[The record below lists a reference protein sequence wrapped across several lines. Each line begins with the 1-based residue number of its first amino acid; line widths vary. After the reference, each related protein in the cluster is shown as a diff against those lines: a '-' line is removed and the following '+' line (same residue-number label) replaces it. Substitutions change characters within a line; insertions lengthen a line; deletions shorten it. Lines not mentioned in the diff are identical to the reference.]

1 VRFVH
6 ASSRRGREVPPRGDD
21 VGDPAVPRFQYKR
34 FRYRKWSGV
43 AALAGALVMIGSA
56 ASASTGWSVVTVPP
70 TGNNTI
76 LTGASALT
84 STNAW
89 AVGEQFGAAGQA
101 PPPPVSYHWNGTA
114 WSLVAT
120 PTLGVSSSLLSV
132 SASTA
137 TDAWAVGM
145 SVLGRH
151 DDGTLMEHW
160 NGSAWS
166 VNSSLVVTG
175 YTAELTGVVDLSPTN
190 AWAVGEANGSLL
202 EHWNGS
208 TWSEATIPDP
218 DFTPGTDDSISASSA
233 SDIWVVGSTLN
244 TATDEFVPEAL
255 HFNGTAWSV
264 VPMPQAGTNT
274 STIGAVTDISPT
286 NAWAVGDDIGA
297 TSAVG
302 GSTLIEHW
310 NGSSW
315 SIVPSPTPGADP
327 GLTGIA
333 ARGPSDV
340 YAVGSNLPS
349 INGGT
354 VQGMILRWNGS
365 TWSVDTDPTAGSYSP
380 LLAAAAVPG
389 AANEWAVGTLSNSSL
404 ILSHG

>member
-1 VRFVH
+1 VRFMP
-6 ASSRRGREVPPRGDD
+6 ASSRRGRETPPHRDD
-21 VGDPAVPRFQYKR
+21 AGGTARPRLRPGRWAV
-34 FRYRKWSGV
+34 V
-43 AALAGALVMIGSA
+43 VALATAPLMVGSVASA
-56 ASASTGWSVVTVPP
+56 ATGWSVATVPQ
-70 TGNNTI
+70 TGNSTI
-76 LTGASALT
+76 LTGASAVS
-84 STNAW
+84 STDAW
-89 AVGEQFGAAGQA
+89 AVGEQFAAAGQA
-101 PPPPVSYHWNGTA
+101 PPPPVSYKWNGSA

-120 PTLGVSSSLLSV
+120 PALGVTSSLLSV
-132 SASTA
+132 SASSA

-190 AWAVGEANGSLL
+190 AWTVGEANSSLL

-208 TWSEATIPDP
+208 TWSEVTIPDP

-233 SDIWVVGSTLN
+233 DDIWVVGSTLN

-255 HFNGTAWSV
+255 HYNGTAWSV
-264 VPMPQAGTNT
+264 VAMPQAGTNS

-286 NAWAVGDDIGA
+286 NAWAVGEDIGA

-327 GLTGIA
+327 GLTGVA
-333 ARGPSDV
+333 ARGPDDV
-340 YAVGSNLPS
+340 YAVGSNVPS
-349 INGGT
+349 VNGGT

-365 TWSVDTDPTAGSYSP
+365 AWSVDTDPTAGSYSP
-380 LLAAAAVPG
+380 LFAAATVPG
-389 AANEWAVGTLSNSSL
+389 AANEWAVGTLSNASL

>member
-1 VRFVH
+1 VRFIH
-6 ASSRRGREVPPRGDD
+6 PSSRWGREIPPRREDTG
-21 VGDPAVPRFQYKR
+21 GRAGPRS
-34 FRYRKWSGV
+34 RYRRWVGV
-43 AALAGALVMIGSA
+43 AALAGAPLLVGATASA
-56 ASASTGWSVVTVPP
+56 ATGWSVVTVPQ
-70 TGNNTI
+70 TGNNV
-76 LTGASALT
+76 LLSGASART
-84 STNAW
+84 STDAW
-89 AVGEQFGAAGQA
+89 AVGEQFVAAGQA
-101 PPPPVSYHWNGTA
+101 PAPPVSYHWNGTA

-120 PTLGVSSSLLSV
+120 PTLGVSSDLLSV

-137 TDAWAVGM
+137 SDAWAVGF

-175 YTAELTGVVDLSPTN
+175 YTAELTGVADLSPTN

-202 EHWNGS
+202 EHWNGT
-208 TWSEATIPDP
+208 TWSQVAIPDP
-218 DFTPGTDDSISASSA
+218 DFTPGTNDSISASSA

-244 TATDEFVPEAL
+244 TATDQTVPEAL
-255 HFNGTAWSV
+255 HYNGTVWSV
-264 VPMPQAGTNT
+264 VAMPQAGTNT
-274 STIGAVTDISPT
+274 STIGAVTDISAT
-286 NAWAVGDDIGA
+286 DAWAVGEDIGA

-310 NGSSW
+310 NGATW
-315 SIVPSPTPGADP
+315 SVVPSPTPGADP
-327 GLTGIA
+327 GLTGVA
-333 ARGPSDV
+333 ARGPDDV

-354 VQGMILRWNGS
+354 VRGMILRWNGS
-365 TWSVDTDPTAGSYSP
+365 AWSVDTDPTTGSYSP
-380 LLAAAAVPG
+380 LFAAAAVAG
-389 AANEWAVGTLSNSSL
+389 APNEWAVGTLSNNPL

>member
-1 VRFVH
+1 MH
-6 ASSRRGREVPPRGDD
+6 ASSRRGREIPPGPQDA
-21 VGDPAVPRFQYKR
+21 GDPANSKFRPRR
-34 FRYRKWSGV
+34 WAV
-43 AALAGALVMIGSA
+43 AVALAGAASVMIGSA
-56 ASASTGWSVVTVPP
+56 ASAAAGWSVLTIPQ

-76 LTGASALT
+76 LTGVSART
-84 STNAW
+84 STDAW
-89 AVGEQFGAAGQA
+89 AVGEQFAAAGQA
-101 PPPPVSYHWNGTA
+101 PPPPVSYHWNGAA

-120 PTLGVSSSLLSV
+120 PALGVSSSLLSV

-145 SVLGRH
+145 SVLGKH

-160 NGSAWS
+160 NGTAWS

-175 YTAELTGVVDLSPTN
+175 YTADLTGVVDLSPAN

-202 EHWNGS
+202 EHWNG
-208 TWSEATIPDP
+208 TAWSQATIPDP
-218 DFTPGTDDSISASSA
+218 DFTPGANDSISASSP

-255 HFNGTAWSV
+255 HFNGSAWSV
-264 VPMPQAGTNT
+264 VAMPQAGTNT
-274 STIGAVTDISPT
+274 STIGAVTDISAT
-286 NAWAVGDDIGA
+286 DAWAVGEDIGA

-315 SIVPSPTPGADP
+315 NIVPSPTPGADP
-327 GLTGIA
+327 GLTGVA
-333 ARGPSDV
+333 ARGSSDV
-340 YAVGSNLPS
+340 YAVGSNVPS
-349 INGGT
+349 VNGGT

-365 TWSVDTDPTAGSYSP
+365 TWSADADPTAGSYSP
-380 LLAAAAVPG
+380 LSAAAAVPG
-389 AANEWAVGTLSNSSL
+389 AANEWAVGTLSNAPL

>member
-1 VRFVH
+1 MH
-6 ASSRRGREVPPRGDD
+6 ASSRRGRTVPPHGDD
-21 VGDPAVPRFQYKR
+21 AGDPATPGFRFKR
-34 FRYRKWSGV
+34 WLGV
-43 AALAGALVMIGSA
+43 AALAGATVMIGSV
-56 ASASTGWSVVTVPP
+56 ASASTGWSVVTVPQ

-84 STNAW
+84 SSDAW

-160 NGSAWS
+160 NGTAWS

-244 TATDEFVPEAL
+244 AATDEFVPEAL

-286 NAWAVGDDIGA
+286 NAWAVGEDIGA

-310 NGSSW
+310 NGSNW

-389 AANEWAVGTLSNSSL
+389 AANEWAVGTLSNSAL

>member
-1 VRFVH
+1 VRFMH
-6 ASSRRGREVPPRGDD
+6 ASSRRGRETRPDRDDAGGPAGPRLW
-21 VGDPAVPRFQYKR
+21 PKRWAV
-34 FRYRKWSGV
+34 V
-43 AALAGALVMIGSA
+43 VALAAAPLMIGSL
-56 ASASTGWSVVTVPP
+56 ASAATGWSVVTVPQ
-70 TGNNTI
+70 TGNSTI
-76 LTGASALT
+76 LTGASAVS
-84 STNAW
+84 STDAW
-89 AVGEQFGAAGQA
+89 AVGEQFAAAGQA
-101 PPPPVSYHWNGTA
+101 PPPPVSYQWNGSV

-120 PTLGVSSSLLSV
+120 PTLGVTSSLLSV
-132 SASTA
+132 SGSSA

-145 SVLGRH
+145 SVLGKH

-160 NGSAWS
+160 NGTSWS

-190 AWAVGEANGSLL
+190 AWAVGEANSSLL

-208 TWSEATIPDP
+208 TWSEVTIPDP
-218 DFTPGTDDSISASSA
+218 DFTPGANDSISASSA

-244 TATDEFVPEAL
+244 TATDELVPEAL
-255 HFNGTAWSV
+255 HYNGAAWSV
-264 VPMPQAGTNT
+264 VAMPQAGTNS

-286 NAWAVGDDIGA
+286 DAWAVGEDIGA

-327 GLTGIA
+327 GLTGVA
-333 ARGPSDV
+333 ARGADDV

-349 INGGT
+349 VNGGT

-365 TWSVDTDPTAGSYSP
+365 TWSADTDPTAGSYSP
-380 LLAAAAVPG
+380 LFAAATVPG
-389 AANEWAVGTLSNSSL
+389 AANEWAVGTLSNASL

>member
-1 VRFVH
+1 MRPMYV
-6 ASSRRGREVPPRGDD
+6 SSRRGRGIPPDREDAGDR
-21 VGDPAVPRFQYKR
+21 VGPR
-34 FRYRKWSGV
+34 FRYKRWVGV
-43 AALAGALVMIGSA
+43 VALAGAPLLFGA
-56 ASASTGWSVVTVPP
+56 AVSASTGWSVVTVPQ
-70 TGNNTI
+70 TGNNTM
-76 LTGASALT
+76 LTGASALN
-84 STNAW
+84 STDAW
-89 AVGEQFGAAGQA
+89 AVGEQFAAAGQA
-101 PPPPVSYHWNGTA
+101 PPPPVSYNWNGTG

-120 PTLGVSSSLLSV
+120 PTLGVPSSLLSV
-132 SASTA
+132 SASRP

-145 SVLGRH
+145 SVLGKH

-160 NGSAWS
+160 NGTAWS
-166 VNSSLVVTG
+166 VNSSLVATG
-175 YTAELTGVVDLSPTN
+175 YVAELTGVVDLSPTN
-190 AWAVGEANGSLL
+190 AWAVGQANSSLL
-202 EHWNGS
+202 EHWNGT
-208 TWSEATIPDP
+208 TWSQVTIPDP
-218 DFTPGTDDSISASSA
+218 DFTPGTNDSISASSA

-264 VPMPQAGTNT
+264 VAMPQAGANT
-274 STIGAVTDISPT
+274 STIGAVTDISASD
-286 NAWAVGDDIGA
+286 AWAVGEDIGA

-310 NGSSW
+310 NGAAW

-327 GLTGIA
+327 GLTGVA
-333 ARGPSDV
+333 ARGPNDV
-340 YAVGSNLPS
+340 YAVGSNVPS

-365 TWSVDTDPTAGSYSP
+365 AWSVDTDPTVGSYSP
-380 LLAAAAVPG
+380 LFAAAAVAG

>member
-1 VRFVH
+1 VRFMH
-6 ASSRRGREVPPRGDD
+6 TSSRRGQEIPPHPEDAA
-21 VGDPAVPRFQYKR
+21 DPAKPKFRSKR
-34 FRYRKWSGV
+34 WAV
-43 AALAGALVMIGSA
+43 AVALAGASVMIGSA
-56 ASASTGWSVVTVPP
+56 ASASAGWSVVTIPQ

-76 LTGASALT
+76 LTGASART
-84 STNAW
+84 STDAW
-89 AVGEQFGAAGQA
+89 AVGEQFAAAGQA

-120 PTLGVSSSLLSV
+120 PALGVSSSLLSV

-145 SVLGRH
+145 SVLGKH
-151 DDGTLMEHW
+151 DDSTLMEHW
-160 NGSAWS
+160 NGTAWS

-175 YTAELTGVVDLSPTN
+175 YTADLTGVVDLSPAN
-190 AWAVGEANGSLL
+190 AWAVGEANGPLL
-202 EHWNGS
+202 EHWNG
-208 TWSEATIPDP
+208 TAWSQATIPDP
-218 DFTPGTDDSISASSA
+218 DFTPGTNDSISASSA
-233 SDIWVVGSTLN
+233 SDVWVVGSTLN

-255 HFNGTAWSV
+255 HFNGSAWSV
-264 VPMPQAGTNT
+264 VAMPQAGTNT
-274 STIGAVTDISPT
+274 STIGAVTDISAT
-286 NAWAVGDDIGA
+286 DAWAVGEDIGA

-327 GLTGIA
+327 GLTGVA

-340 YAVGSNLPS
+340 YAVGSNVPS
-349 INGGT
+349 VNGGT

-365 TWSVDTDPTAGSYSP
+365 TWSADTDPTAGSYSP
-380 LLAAAAVPG
+380 LSAAAAVPG
-389 AANEWAVGTLSNSSL
+389 APNEWAVGTLSNAPL

>member
-1 VRFVH
+1 VRFMP
-6 ASSRRGREVPPRGDD
+6 ASSRRGREVPPHGDD
-21 VGDPAVPRFQYKR
+21 AGDPAAPR
-34 FRYRKWSGV
+34 FRYKRWLSV
-43 AALAGALVMIGSA
+43 AALAGASVMIGSV
-56 ASASTGWSVVTVPP
+56 ASASTGWSVVTVPQ

-76 LTGASALT
+76 LTGASART
-84 STNAW
+84 STDAW

-160 NGSAWS
+160 NGTAWS

-208 TWSEATIPDP
+208 TWSEVTIPDP

-233 SDIWVVGSTLN
+233 GDIWVVGSTLN

-255 HFNGTAWSV
+255 HFNGTAWSA

-286 NAWAVGDDIGA
+286 DAWAVGEDIGA

-333 ARGPSDV
+333 ARGPGDV

-354 VQGMILRWNGS
+354 VQGMILRWNGT
-365 TWSVDTDPTAGSYSP
+365 TWAVDTDPTAGSYSP

-389 AANEWAVGTLSNSSL
+389 AANEWAVGTLSNSAL